1 MLGFRRLIVVSL
13 VSVYLVILAGAVVRM
28 TGSGMGCPDWPKC
41 FGEYIPP
48 TNVSQLPED
57 YQEKYSA
64 KRFEKNTKLASRLKS
79 LGFFGLADR
88 ISKDE
93 SIYEEEEFN
102 VFKTYTEYIN
112 RLIGA
117 LSGLVVFAIF
127 IWSLRYVRSRS
138 LIPILSF
145 VLLIGM
151 GFQAWFGSIV
161 VSTNLL
167 PGTVSV
173 HMIIALL
180 IVGLLIWLHRL
191 TKDSKSIIEISKG
204 FKTLLFLT
212 LVVTLIQIAF
222 GSQVRQGIDVIAD
235 QLAGGNRESWIEQL
249 SIIFPIHRS
258 FSILVLLLN
267 LTVVWRFYKYGYKLK
282 LPILL
287 ILILGLETI
296 SGIVMAYLGVPP
308 FMQAMHLVFAS
319 LAMGILFYLLINH
332 RVRPI
337 QNSQ

>member
-1 MLGFRRLIVVSL
+1 VIVGL

-48 TNVSQLPED
+48 TNVTQLPED

-64 KRFEKNTKLASRLKS
+64 KRFEKNARLASRLEK
-79 LGFFGLADR
+79 LGFGAMAAR
-88 ISKDE
+88 ISEDE

-117 LSGLVVFAIF
+117 LSGLVVFALF
-127 IWSLRYVRSRS
+127 IWSLRYLKSRR

-180 IVGLLIWLHRL
+180 IVGLLIWIHRL
-191 TKDSKSIIEISKG
+191 TKDSNSIIEISKG
-204 FKTLLFLT
+204 FKALLFLT

-267 LTVVWRFYKYGYKLK
+267 LSVVWRFFKYGYGLR
-282 LPILL
+282 LPLLL
-287 ILILGLETI
+287 ISILGLETI

-308 FMQAMHLVFAS
+308 FMQALHLVFAS
-319 LAMGILFYLLINH
+319 LAIGILFYLLINH
-332 RVRPI
+332 RVRSI
-337 QNSQ
+337 RSSQ